1 MVGALCWQ
9 VARSTDGAMASV
21 LLTAA
26 TAAVAVVYL
35 QSYYARQR

>member
-9 VARSTDGAMASV
+9 VARSDGAMASV